1 MFWKLLL
8 WFNFLP
14 RLLTEDGE
22 IPYEP
27 DDSDECGTS
36 RFERWRSALPTGNV
50 DPKKKSRMI
59 KILFIALLF
68 LLIYFAFLYGKPHYL
83 KKFSLCGTDCKSG
96 NGEVLKIKP
105 EENGNGSE
113 LELELD
119 GAYSELSQNHQG
131 ESIFTIFAKKKNNG
145 NGYVA
150 FNVARSIHPC
160 QKNGADCQ
168 GSIYQY
174 RFIGQKG
181 NPCYLSKCPKNGEKC
196 CEGGNGCC
204 CCDKKKEEC
213 CCCKGS
219 NGACCTS
226 SDGKKCCCCKFM
238 QLVDAATIN
247 TQDPNRLTP
256 TRVFFSLLPTLLYL
270 MVFVFMARATMKG
283 QLGVYGGKG
292 SIFGIGRSVS
302 KTHKS
307 DITFKDVAGIKEEK
321 EELEEIVDFLK
332 RPKKYS
338 AMGARIP
345 KGVILYGPP
354 GTGKTLLAKAV
365 SGESNVPFLEASGAS
380 FDDMFVGVG
389 AKRVRELFE
398 KAKKL
403 APCII
408 FIDEIDA
415 LAGKRGG
422 KFNIQGNEQ
431 TINQLLS
438 EMDGFNTHAGIII
451 IAATNRLDSIDQ
463 AVLRPGRFDRH
474 IQINLPDI
482 AERREILTLHAKNK
496 NLSNKVNLEEIA
508 RKTPGFSGA
517 QLENVLNEAALL
529 AVRVNKKVI
538 STKEIDEAIDRVMAG
553 PAKKGRKISFS
564 EKKQIAYHEAGHAIA
579 GMYTE
584 DGEIVEKITIIP
596 RGQAAGY
603 VLSVPKVQER
613 TISTK
618 SQLLSSILTMLAG
631 RAAEEIFFGV
641 QNIST
646 GASNDLYKAT
656 QIARNIVLKFGMT
669 DSAGMV
675 QYIPSEEGENPY
687 KNNYSEKYAE
697 IIDKEVQEI
706 ISTQYEN
713 AKKLLEANK
722 VEFLLIVETLLL
734 LETIDRAQIEFIHK
748 YKRIPKEAEEE
759 KARVKKENKQTT
771 PDIFFL

>member
-1 MFWKLLL
+1 MFWKLLI

-14 RLLTEDGE
+14 KLLSELDGE
-22 IPYEP
+22 TPVEPTDSEDSKPNRFDKWKIPL
-27 DDSDECGTS
+27 SSG
-36 RFERWRSALPTGNV
+36 GMN
-50 DPKKKSRMI
+50 PKKKSRMI
-59 KILFIALLF
+59 KILFLALFF
-68 LLIYFAFLYGKPHYL
+68 LLIYFVFIYGRATPL
-83 KKFSLCGTDCKSG
+83 KKFSICGGDCKSG
-96 NGEVLKIKP
+96 NGTLKLQ
-105 EENGNGSE
+105 ENGKNNGYEIEDDYST
-113 LELELD
+113 
-119 GAYSELSQNHQG
+119 AYSEKLENNNG
-131 ESIFTIFAKKKNNG
+131 ESVFTIFAKTKSNNKWIS
-145 NGYVA
+145 
-150 FNVARSIHPC
+150 FNVARTVHTCLKENGGDCTGGLRYSYKWNGKSGKPC
-160 QKNGADCQ
+160 WLKNCGKDGTHC
-168 GSIYQY
+168 
-174 RFIGQKG
+174 KG
-181 NPCYLSKCPKNGEKC
+181 DK
-196 CEGGNGCC
+196 GCC
-204 CCDKKKEEC
+204 CEEKDSEC
-213 CCCKGS
+213 CCKSADGNCCQGH
-219 NGACCTS
+219 NGKA
-226 SDGKKCCCCKFM
+226 CCCCKFI
-238 QLVDAATIN
+238 QLVEVATLN
-247 TQDPNRLTP
+247 PQDPNRITP
-256 TRVFFSLLPTLLYL
+256 ARIFFSLLPTLLYL
-270 MVFVFMARATMKG
+270 MVFIFIARATMKG
-283 QLGVYGGKG
+283 QLGIYGGKG
-292 SIFGIGRSVS
+292 SIFGIGKSVS
-302 KTHKS
+302 QTHKS
-307 DITFKDVAGIKEEK
+307 KITFKDVAGIKEEK
-321 EELEEIVDFLK
+321 HELEEIVDFLK

-451 IAATNRLDSIDQ
+451 IAATNRLDSIDP

-482 AERREILTLHAKNK
+482 AERREILLLHAKNK

-529 AVRVNKKVI
+529 AVRENKKMI
-538 STKEIDEAIDRVMAG
+538 STREIDEAIDRVMAG
-553 PAKKGRKISFS
+553 PAKRGRKISFS

-579 GMYTE
+579 GLYTE

-618 SQLLSSILTMLAG
+618 AQLLSSILTMLAG
-631 RAAEEIFFGV
+631 RAAEEIFFGPV
-641 QNIST
+641 NIST

-656 QIARNIVLKFGMT
+656 QIARNIVLRFGMT

-675 QYIPSEEGENPY
+675 QYIPSEETENPY
-687 KNNYSEKYAE
+687 KNNYSESYAE
-697 IIDKEVQEI
+697 IIDREMQEI
-706 ISTQYEN
+706 INTQYLN
-713 AKKLLEANK
+713 AKKIIEANK

-748 YKRIPKEAEEE
+748 YKRIPKEAELE
-759 KARVKKENKQTT
+759 KERVKKEEKSSSNT
-771 PDIFFL
+771 FFL

>member
-14 RLLTEDGE
+14 RLLVEENEDLS
-22 IPYEP
+22 
-27 DDSDECGTS
+27 SDFDEFETS
-36 RFERWRSALPTGNV
+36 RFEKWKSRFPSGGMN
-50 DPKKKSRMI
+50 PKRKSRMI
-59 KILFIALLF
+59 KILFISLLV
-68 LLIYFAFLYGKPHYL
+68 LLIYFIFIYGKAQKL
-83 KKFSLCGTDCKSG
+83 SKFSICGNNCKNG
-96 NGEVLKIKP
+96 TWKLNGEHEI
-105 EENGNGSE
+105 EEDYSS
-113 LELELD
+113 
-119 GAYSELSQNHQG
+119 AYSEKLEDNHG
-131 ESIFTIFAKKKNNG
+131 ESVFTIFAKTKNNK
-145 NGYVA
+145 YIS
-150 FNVARSIHPC
+150 FNIARSIFPC
-160 QKNGADCQ
+160 KGDNGECKGNVPTYHYKFLGSKGSPCWLKRCLTKDDKCCEDGKGCCCDKDKDNCCCKNGGADC
-168 GSIYQY
+168 
-174 RFIGQKG
+174 
-181 NPCYLSKCPKNGEKC
+181 CKNGEKC
-196 CEGGNGCC
+196 C
-204 CCDKKKEEC
+204 
-213 CCCKGS
+213 
-219 NGACCTS
+219 
-226 SDGKKCCCCKFM
+226 CCKFI
-238 QLVDAATIN
+238 QLVEAATLN
-247 TQDPNRLTP
+247 PQDPNRLTP
-256 TRVFFSLLPTLLYL
+256 ARVFFSLLPTLLYL

-283 QLGVYGGKG
+283 QLGIYGGKG
-292 SIFGIGRSVS
+292 SIFGIGKSVS

-389 AKRVRELFE
+389 AKRVRELFD
-398 KAKKL
+398 KARKL

-415 LAGKRGG
+415 LAGRRGG
-422 KFNIQGNEQ
+422 KYNIQGNEQ

-451 IAATNRLDSIDQ
+451 IAATNRLESIDQ

-482 AERREILTLHAKNK
+482 SERREILKLHAKNK
-496 NLSNKVNLEEIA
+496 NLSDKVNLEEIA

-529 AVRVNKKVI
+529 TVRERKKVI

-553 PAKKGRKISFS
+553 PAKRGRKISFS

-579 GMYTE
+579 GLYTE

-618 SQLLSSILTMLAG
+618 AQLLSSILTLLAG
-631 RAAEEIFFGV
+631 RAAEEIFFGPN
-641 QNIST
+641 NIST

-656 QIARNIVLKFGMT
+656 QIARSIVLKFGMT
-669 DSAGMV
+669 NVAGMV

-687 KNNYSEKYAE
+687 KNNYSDKYAE
-697 IIDKEVQEI
+697 IIDKEVQDI
-706 ISTQYEN
+706 ISTQYSN
-713 AKKLLEANK
+713 AKRVLESNK
-722 VEFLLIVETLLL
+722 VEYLLIVETLLL
-734 LETIDRAQIEFIHK
+734 LETIDRTQIEFIHK
-748 YKRIPKEAEEE
+748 YKRIPKEAEVEKQRVRKEE
-759 KARVKKENKQTT
+759 RMNS
-771 PDIFFL
+771 PDVFFL